1 MRLFA
6 LLCFTRLASSS
17 EKQPVSATELIYRM
31 AGKKESWFDGAVT
44 GKRPT
49 FVALDPRAPE
59 NEVSMTGVAR
69 TNSYPASLDSVC
81 LFILKRDS
89 PFRNASGTSVSECLP
104 ARDTRKQRE
113 QKAPV
118 PEEGESSAK
127 IVHLYV
133 REDWRGRRVA
143 TNLLRRLVEH
153 IGQQKSPSIV
163 ATCAAV
169 DSRNGHAVKAYTNA
183 GFILSTSDWLADT
196 YCYFHHQE
204 TASLAE

>member
-6 LLCFTRLASSS
+6 MLCLTRLASSS
-17 EKQPVSATELIYRM
+17 ERQPVSAAELIYRM

-59 NEVSMTGVAR
+59 NE
-69 TNSYPASLDSVC
+69 
-81 LFILKRDS
+81 
-89 PFRNASGTSVSECLP
+89 ECIGYISIRMP
-104 ARDTRKQRE
+104 SARDTRKQRE

-204 TASLAE
+204 TATLAE

>member
-6 LLCFTRLASSS
+6 LLCLTRLASSS
-17 EKQPVSATELIYRM
+17 EKQPVSAAELIYRM
-31 AGKKESWFDGAVT
+31 AGKEESWSDGAVT

-59 NEVSMTGVAR
+59 DEECIGYISIRMPLAR
-69 TNSYPASLDSVC
+69 ET
-81 LFILKRDS
+81 
-89 PFRNASGTSVSECLP
+89 T
-104 ARDTRKQRE
+104 TKQRE

-118 PEEGESSAK
+118 PEEEEYAK

-204 TASLAE
+204 TVSLAE